1 MNKIG
6 YKAVAALTL
15 LATPALTFAA
25 AGDGV
30 PQQVFNKFAEI
41 VSSLINYYLMFAGL
55 IWIVFI
61 LIHGFGM
68 LGKSDNRGKEEA
80 KEKLMTTIKV
90 GLWVLLL
97 PAFASFALS
106 LVSTYITSDETFNG
120 TVLQESIKGLGN
132 GN

>member
-6 YKAVAALTL
+6 FKAVAALTL

-25 AGDGV
+25 GEEV
-30 PQQVFNKFAEI
+30 PMLVFNKFADI
-41 VSSLINYYLMFAGL
+41 VSMLINYYLMFAGL

-106 LVSTYITSDETFNG
+106 LVSTYITSDATFNG
-120 TVLQESIKGLGN
+120 EILNNSIKGLGN